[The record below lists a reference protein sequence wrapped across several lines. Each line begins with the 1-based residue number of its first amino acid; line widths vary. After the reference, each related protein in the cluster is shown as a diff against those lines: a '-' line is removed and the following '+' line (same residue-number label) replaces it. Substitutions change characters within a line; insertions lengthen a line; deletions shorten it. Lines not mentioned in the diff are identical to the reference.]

1 MTTAFRLRQQAAPA
15 PTGRDRPRWYGPGLL
30 WMVSS
35 VGSGS
40 VLFTPRIG
48 ARYGYELLWLALVVT
63 VLMWIMIREAG
74 RYSVATG
81 RTLLDGFRDVPG
93 PANWAIWVIFVPQV
107 VAGVVTIAGIAAL
120 VGSALMVA
128 LPGGQAVYASIII
141 LGSGALV
148 LAGRYRGVERIT
160 AVMALVL
167 VGAAI
172 TAAASTVSGDIA
184 TGLVPGVPDDLDLY
198 FVLPWVGFILAGAVG
213 IMWFSY
219 WVAARGFGGPT
230 GPSSSTNHTDD
241 STDHTDDGAGDR
253 AGPGQRVG
261 HDERIDRVRAWT
273 RTMSRTAALGV
284 AGGGLVIVSFLV
296 LGAELLAPQG
306 QVPDGVDVARDL
318 TALLGDLWGTVGEV
332 LLLTCVVVALWGTI
346 FANQDGWARTYA
358 DATRLVA
365 SGRHDGSPARRH
377 DDGPACDQEPTGRM
391 GRLLRRPRAVYLTYV
406 AVAMTLA
413 PLVLFLLVRNP
424 VEILSVGGIIAAAHT
439 PVVVGLTLYVNRR
452 LPAPVRPSPT
462 SQAALG
468 TAGLF
473 FGAFAVVYLL
483 SLVGVRIT

>member
-1 MTTAFRLRQQAAPA
+1 MPTAFRLRTQPRPAPA
-15 PTGRDRPRWYGPGLL
+15 GRGQLRWYGPGLL

-40 VLFTPRIG
+40 VLFTPRVG
-48 ARYGYELLWLALVVT
+48 ARYGYELLWLALIVT
-63 VLMWIMIREAG
+63 LLMWIMIREAG
-74 RYSVATG
+74 RFSVATG

-120 VGSALMVA
+120 VGSALMVG
-128 LPGGQAVYASIII
+128 LPGSQAMYATVVI

-148 LAGRYRGVERIT
+148 LAGRYQGVERIT
-160 AVMALVL
+160 SVMALVL

-172 TAAASTVSGDIA
+172 TAAASTVSGDIT

-219 WVAARGFGGPT
+219 WVAARGFGGAVDQS
-230 GPSSSTNHTDD
+230 PSASDE
-241 STDHTDDGAGDR
+241 AAEEKLADR
-253 AGPGQRVG
+253 EEQV
-261 HDERIDRVRAWT
+261 DRVRVWT
-273 RTMSRTAALGV
+273 RMMSRTAALGV
-284 AGGGLVIVSFLV
+284 VGGGLVIVSFLV

-306 QVPDGVDVARDL
+306 RVPDGVDVARDL
-318 TALLGDLWGTVGEV
+318 TTLLSELWGTFGEV

-358 DATRLVA
+358 DATRLIT
-365 SGRHDGSPARRH
+365 GRVRRH
-377 DDGPACDQEPTGRM
+377 P
-391 GRLLRRPRAVYLTYV
+391 RRVYLAYV
-406 AVAMTLA
+406 AVSMTLA
-413 PLVLFLLVRNP
+413 PLVLFLLVRDP
-424 VEILSVGGIIAAAHT
+424 VQILSVGGIIAAAHT

-452 LPAPVRPSPT
+452 LPTEVRPSLA
-462 SQAALG
+462 SQVALG
-468 TAGLF
+468 CAGGF
-473 FGAFAVVYLL
+473 FGVFAIVYLL
-483 SLVGVRIT
+483 SLVGVRIG

>member
-1 MTTAFRLRQQAAPA
+1 VPTTFRLRQQPTPA
-15 PTGRDRPRWYGPGLL
+15 PSGRGQLRWYGPGLL

-63 VLMWIMIREAG
+63 ALMWIMIREAG
-74 RYSVATG
+74 RYTVSTG
-81 RTLLDGFRDVPG
+81 RTLLDGFRDIPG

-128 LPGGQAVYASIII
+128 LPGGQALYASVVI
-141 LGSGALV
+141 LGSGTLV
-148 LAGRYRGVERIT
+148 LAGRYQGVERIT
-160 AVMALVL
+160 AMMALVL

-172 TAAASTVSGDIA
+172 TAAASTISGDVT

-230 GPSSSTNHTDD
+230 GPSSSTDQ
-241 STDHTDDGAGDR
+241 TDDGARDDVPSGE
-253 AGPGQRVG
+253 QVG
-261 HDERIDRVRAWT
+261 RDERIERVRAWT

-284 AGGGLVIVSFLV
+284 VGGGLVIVSFLV

-306 QVPDGVDVARDL
+306 RVPDGVDVARDL
-318 TALLGDLWGTVGEV
+318 TALLGDLWGTFGEV

-365 SGRHDGSPARRH
+365 GGPH
-377 DDGPACDQEPTGRM
+377 DDGAAGDEGPAGRVA
-391 GRLLRRPRAVYLTYV
+391 RLVRRPRAVYLTYV

-413 PLVLFLLVRNP
+413 PQVLFLLVRDP

-439 PVVVGLTLYVNRR
+439 PVVVGLTLYANRR
-452 LPAPVRPSPT
+452 LPVQVRPSRT

-483 SLVGVRIT
+483 SLAGVRMA

>member
-1 MTTAFRLRQQAAPA
+1 MPTAFRLRQQ
-15 PTGRDRPRWYGPGLL
+15 PTPIPSGRGQLRWYGPGLL

-128 LPGGQAVYASIII
+128 LPGGQAVYASVVI
-141 LGSGALV
+141 LGSGTLV

-160 AVMALVL
+160 VVMALVL
-167 VGAAI
+167 VGAAV

-198 FVLPWVGFILAGAVG
+198 SVLPWVGFILAGAVG

-219 WVAARGFGGPT
+219 WVAARGFGGPAD
-230 GPSSSTNHTDD
+230 PSSSAGETEN
-241 STDHTDDGAGDR
+241 DGAEHDGGKDSERPGERIDR
-253 AGPGQRVG
+253 
-261 HDERIDRVRAWT
+261 DERIDRVRAWT

-284 AGGGLVIVSFLV
+284 VGGGLVIVSFLV

-306 QVPDGVDVARDL
+306 RVPDGVDVARDL
-318 TALLGDLWGTVGEV
+318 TALLGDLWGTFGEV
-332 LLLTCVVVALWGTI
+332 LLLTCVVVALWGTV

-365 SGRHDGSPARRH
+365 DGRRDS
-377 DDGPACDQEPTGRM
+377 GPADDEPAGGRESA
-391 GRLLRRPRAVYLTYV
+391 GRVARLISRPRAVYLTYV

-424 VEILSVGGIIAAAHT
+424 VDILSVGGIIAAAHT

-452 LPAPVRPSPT
+452 LPAQVRPSRI
-462 SQAALG
+462 SQVALG
-468 TAGLF
+468 AAGLF

-483 SLVGVRIT
+483 SLVGFRIG

>member
-1 MTTAFRLRQQAAPA
+1 VPTTFRLRQQPTPA
-15 PTGRDRPRWYGPGLL
+15 PSGRDRPRWYGPGLL

-48 ARYGYELLWLALVVT
+48 ARYGYELLWLALIVT

-128 LPGGQAVYASIII
+128 LPGGQAVYASVVI
-141 LGSGALV
+141 LGSGTLV

-167 VGAAI
+167 VGAAL
-172 TAAASTVSGDIA
+172 TAAASTVSRDIT
-184 TGLVPGVPDDLDLY
+184 TGLVPDVPDDLDLY

-230 GPSSSTNHTDD
+230 GAST
-241 STDHTDDGAGDR
+241 STDQTDGARGDMPS
-253 AGPGQRVG
+253 GGQVDR
-261 HDERIDRVRAWT
+261 DERIERVRAWT

-306 QVPDGVDVARDL
+306 RVPDGVDVARDL
-318 TALLGDLWGTVGEV
+318 TALLGDLWGTFGEV

-365 SGRHDGSPARRH
+365 GGRHNGSLARRH
-377 DDGPACDQEPTGRM
+377 DDGSAGDREPAGWVN
-391 GRLLRRPRAVYLTYV
+391 RLVRSPRAVYLTYV

-452 LPAPVRPSPT
+452 LPAPVRPSRT

-468 TAGLF
+468 TAGVF

-483 SLVGVRIT
+483 SLVGVQII

>member
-1 MTTAFRLRQQAAPA
+1 MPTTFRLRQQPTPA
-15 PTGRDRPRWYGPGLL
+15 PSGRGQLRWYGPGLL

-40 VLFTPRIG
+40 VLFTPRVG

-63 VLMWIMIREAG
+63 ALMWIMVREAG

-128 LPGGQAVYASIII
+128 LPGGQAVYASVVI
-141 LGSGALV
+141 LGSGTLV
-148 LAGRYRGVERIT
+148 LAGRYQGVERIT
-160 AVMALVL
+160 AMMALVL

-172 TAAASTVSGDIA
+172 TAAASTISGDIT

-219 WVAARGFGGPT
+219 WVSARGFGGPT
-230 GPSSSTNHTDD
+230 GPSSSTDQ
-241 STDHTDDGAGDR
+241 TDDGARDDVPSG
-253 AGPGQRVG
+253 GQIG
-261 HDERIDRVRAWT
+261 HDERIERVRAWT

-306 QVPDGVDVARDL
+306 RVPDGVDVARDL
-318 TALLGDLWGTVGEV
+318 TALLGDLWGTFGEV

-358 DATRLVA
+358 DATRLITA
-365 SGRHDGSPARRH
+365 GRSDDEPA
-377 DDGPACDQEPTGRM
+377 DDGEQA
-391 GRLLRRPRAVYLTYV
+391 GRLARLIRRPRAVYLTYV

-452 LPAPVRPSPT
+452 LPVQVRPSRT

-483 SLVGVRIT
+483 SLLGVRIG

>member
-1 MTTAFRLRQQAAPA
+1 MPTTFRLRQQPTPA
-15 PTGRDRPRWYGPGLL
+15 PSGRGQLRWYGPGLL

-63 VLMWIMIREAG
+63 ALMWIMIREAG
-74 RYSVATG
+74 RYTVSTG
-81 RTLLDGFRDVPG
+81 RTLLDGFRDIPG

-128 LPGGQAVYASIII
+128 LPGGQALYASVVI
-141 LGSGALV
+141 LGSGTLV
-148 LAGRYRGVERIT
+148 LAGRYQGVERIT
-160 AVMALVL
+160 AMMALVL

-172 TAAASTVSGDIA
+172 TAAASTISGDVT

-230 GPSSSTNHTDD
+230 GPSSSTDQ
-241 STDHTDDGAGDR
+241 TDDGARDDVPSGE
-253 AGPGQRVG
+253 QVG
-261 HDERIDRVRAWT
+261 RDERIERVRAWT

-284 AGGGLVIVSFLV
+284 VGGGLVIVSFLV

-306 QVPDGVDVARDL
+306 RVPDGVDVARDL
-318 TALLGDLWGTVGEV
+318 TALLGDLWGTFGEV

-365 SGRHDGSPARRH
+365 GGPH
-377 DDGPACDQEPTGRM
+377 DDGAAGDEGPAGRVA
-391 GRLLRRPRAVYLTYV
+391 RLVRRPRAVYLTYV

-413 PLVLFLLVRNP
+413 PQVLFLLVRDP

-439 PVVVGLTLYVNRR
+439 PVVVGLTLYANRR
-452 LPAPVRPSPT
+452 LPVQVRPSRT

-483 SLVGVRIT
+483 SLAGVRMA

>member
-1 MTTAFRLRQQAAPA
+1 MPTAFLLRQQPTPVPA
-15 PTGRDRPRWYGPGLL
+15 GRGQLRWYGPGLL

-48 ARYGYELLWLALVVT
+48 ARYGYELLWLALIVT
-63 VLMWIMIREAG
+63 VFMWIMIREAG

-93 PANWAIWVIFVPQV
+93 LANWAIWVIFVPQI

-128 LPGGQAVYASIII
+128 LPGGQAVYASAVI

-148 LAGRYRGVERIT
+148 LAGRYQGVERIT

-230 GPSSSTNHTDD
+230 GPSSSTDQTDAGAR
-241 STDHTDDGAGDR
+241 DDV
-253 AGPGQRVG
+253 PSNGQVG
-261 HDERIDRVRAWT
+261 GDERIERVRGWT

-306 QVPDGVDVARDL
+306 RVPDGVDVARDL
-318 TALLGDLWGTVGEV
+318 TALLGDLWGTFGEV

-358 DATRLVA
+358 DATRLITA
-365 SGRHDGSPARRH
+365 GRSDDEPA
-377 DDGPACDQEPTGRM
+377 DDGEQTGRLA
-391 GRLLRRPRAVYLTYV
+391 RLSRHPRAVYLTYV

-452 LPAPVRPSPT
+452 LPARVRPSWT
-462 SQAALG
+462 SQVALG
-468 TAGLF
+468 TAGVF

-483 SLVGVRIT
+483 SLVGVRIG

>member
-1 MTTAFRLRQQAAPA
+1 M
-15 PTGRDRPRWYGPGLL
+15 

-48 ARYGYELLWLALVVT
+48 ARYGYELLWLALIVT

-74 RYSVATG
+74 RFSVATG
-81 RTLLDGFRDVPG
+81 RTLLDGFRAVPG
-93 PANWAIWVIFVPQV
+93 PSGWAIWVIFIPQL

-120 VGSALMVA
+120 VGSALMVG
-128 LPGGQAVYASIII
+128 LPGDQAMYASVVI

-148 LAGRYRGVERIT
+148 LAGRYQGVERIT
-160 AVMALVL
+160 SVLALVL

-172 TAAASTVSGDIA
+172 TAAASTVSGDIM
-184 TGLVPGVPDDLDLY
+184 TGLVPGVPDDVDLY

-213 IMWFSY
+213 VMWFSY
-219 WVAARGFGGPT
+219 WVAARGFGGAVDQ
-230 GPSSSTNHTDD
+230 PSSASDEAGGEK
-241 STDHTDDGAGDR
+241 GADR
-253 AGPGQRVG
+253 EEQLG
-261 HDERIDRVRAWT
+261 RVRGWT
-273 RTMSRTAALGV
+273 RMMSRTAAVGV
-284 AGGGLVIVSFLV
+284 IGGGLVIVSFLV

-306 QVPDGVDVARDL
+306 RIPNGVDVARDL
-318 TALLGDLWGTVGEV
+318 TALLSELWGTFGEV

-358 DATRLVA
+358 DATRLII
-365 SGRHDGSPARRH
+365 G
-377 DDGPACDQEPTGRM
+377 
-391 GRLLRRPRAVYLTYV
+391 RRPDDQPGRSAQPVAGDWADRLHRHPRRVYRTYV
-406 AVAMTLA
+406 AVSMTLA
-413 PLVLFLLVRNP
+413 PLVLFLLVRDP
-424 VEILSVGGIIAAAHT
+424 VQILSVGGIIAAAHT

-452 LPAPVRPSPT
+452 LPAQVRPSLA

-468 TAGLF
+468 GAGLF

-483 SLVGVRIT
+483 SLFGLRIGQ

>member
-1 MTTAFRLRQQAAPA
+1 MTTAFRLRRQPAPA
-15 PTGRDRPRWYGPGLL
+15 PTGRSQSRWYGPGLL

-48 ARYGYELLWLALVVT
+48 ARYGYELLWLALLVT

-128 LPGGQAVYASIII
+128 LPGGQAVYASVVI

-167 VGAAI
+167 VGAAL

-230 GPSSSTNHTDD
+230 GPSSSTDQTDD
-241 STDHTDDGAGDR
+241 AS
-253 AGPGQRVG
+253 PGRQVG
-261 HDERIDRVRAWT
+261 RDERIDRVRAWT

-365 SGRHDGSPARRH
+365 NGRHDGSPARRH
-377 DDGPACDQEPTGRM
+377 DDGSPGDQEPTGRL
-391 GRLLRRPRAVYLTYV
+391 GRLLRRPRAVHLTYV

-452 LPAPVRPSPT
+452 LPAPVRPSRT

-483 SLVGVRIT
+483 SLAGVRMA